1 VPLGTD
7 DPSVSNTCEP
17 TIDIAV
23 GVTEFSPT
31 NTVNALKDGVGVAVN
46 DSLNV
51 SVTLVPLAATV
62 DKVGGAM
69 SGPAVELL
77 LTDEYPDSNAA
88 SLPAVSWIAELV
100 VQLSG
105 VGAV

>member
-1 VPLGTD
+1 
-7 DPSVSNTCEP
+7 VSNTCEP

-23 GVTEFSPT
+23 GVTGFSPT
-31 NTVNALKDGVGVAVN
+31 NTVNALKEGVGVVVN

-88 SLPAVSWIAELV
+88 SLPTVSWIAELV

>member
-1 VPLGTD
+1 
-7 DPSVSNTCEP
+7 VSNTCEP

-23 GVTEFSPT
+23 GVTGFSPT
-31 NTVNALKDGVGVAVN
+31 NTVNALKEGVGVVVN

-51 SVTLVPLAATV
+51 SVTLVSLAATV

-77 LTDEYPDSNAA
+77 PTEYPDSNAA